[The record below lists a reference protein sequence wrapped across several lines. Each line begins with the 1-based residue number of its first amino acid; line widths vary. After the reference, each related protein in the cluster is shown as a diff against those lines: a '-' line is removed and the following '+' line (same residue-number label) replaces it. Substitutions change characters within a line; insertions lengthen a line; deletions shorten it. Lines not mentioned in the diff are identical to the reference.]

1 MLRIKLGRTS
11 AIVRAHSFEQPEGL
25 ARRSIKHLPASD
37 RRTIKHRFSGTG
49 FGAVPD
55 Q

>member
-11 AIVRAHSFEQPEGL
+11 AIFRAHSFEQLEGL

-37 RRTIKHRFSGTG
+37 RRPVKHPFFGTG
-49 FGAVPD
+49 CGVVTD

>member
-25 ARRSIKHLPASD
+25 ARRSIKH
-37 RRTIKHRFSGTG
+37 RFSGTG